1 MGICGEYN
9 IIRKNITEAIEQYE
23 KEGGNESKTYDLMY
37 KNKFYPAKDLC
48 KKALKKKGIS
58 GKEIDNFR
66 SDEYMRKYLEKL
78 GFEIFIKKKVGE
90 FVREHIP
97 KIVEYCEKHHEEL
110 ERLQNKEYSKKV
122 IETIPYSFMKSV
134 NEINKQNLNNRY
146 WKDEYEINGKKYR
159 FCSQIGGA
167 EKYNDGRTR
176 SQRDGESFF
185 KYLKDKNLLLD
196 KYEDKKIRFFVEKK
210 LNNQNNIYEIEEKI
224 NKMTITNQQSENPL
238 NQILYG
244 PPGTGKTYSVIER
257 TLRIIGE
264 KEDLGEIKD
273 ILNKEK
279 ITDDER
285 KKLREKFEE
294 YKSKGQIEFITFHQN
309 YSYEEFVEGL
319 KPNLESDD
327 IKYKIED
334 GNFKSISERARE
346 NYENSVFNLETII
359 GVLKEKNNFKFYSS
373 QGEIIATLNM
383 NDGIN
388 FSNQHSITK
397 ERLKECVKVFKKNY
411 PNIKKE
417 IFTEYVPKNYEYTI
431 MNFLKYIYKNFCL
444 EKNYILIIDEINRG
458 NISKIFGE
466 LITLIEEDKRL
477 GNSEEM
483 KVKLPYSKESFGV
496 PKNLYI
502 IGTMNTA
509 DRSIALMDTAL
520 RRRFEFIEMMPGYDD
535 LPEDIKGINIGE
547 MLKAINERIEYFYD
561 RDHTIGHAYFIN
573 IKTFEE
579 LKEVFKN
586 KIIPL
591 LQEYFYDDWEK
602 IRLVL
607 NDNGFIKEKE
617 FKYIGN
623 LEEDE
628 DKKVY
633 EINNNAFE
641 EIENYKKIYDAKVK

>member
-1 MGICGEYN
+1 MNLVFRLSKGIEGFENFYKTKNFFEEILPKRDSNFFYNTKRMNKLKKGDIIYFVYDGFIVAKAEFLGE
-9 IIRKNITEAIEQYE
+9 I
-23 KEGGNESKTYDLMY
+23 KEGFE
-37 KNKFYPAKDLC
+37 
-48 KKALKKKGIS
+48 
-58 GKEIDNFR
+58 R
-66 SDEYMRKYLEKL
+66 DERFVYGHKVKILN
-78 GFEIFIKKKVGE
+78 IF
-90 FVREHIP
+90 
-97 KIVEYCEKHHEEL
+97 
-110 ERLQNKEYSKKV
+110 
-122 IETIPYSFMKSV
+122 
-134 NEINKQNLNNRY
+134 
-146 WKDEYEINGKKYR
+146 
-159 FCSQIGGA
+159 
-167 EKYNDGRTR
+167 
-176 SQRDGESFF
+176 
-185 KYLKDKNLLLD
+185 
-196 KYEDKKIRFFVEKK
+196 DKKIYINHLPLKNQSSRTFYLTDKDMEIIEKL
-210 LNNQNNIYEIEEKI
+210 LNENEFKKNL
-224 NKMTITNQQSENPL
+224 NKKHSL

-244 PPGTGKTYSVIER
+244 PPGTGKTYSVIDEA
-257 TLRIIGE
+257 LEIIYE
-264 KEDLGEIKD
+264 KEDRNKEIEFEIFENEEKKKVKASYEE
-273 ILNKEK
+273 ILNFEDKNK
-279 ITDDER
+279 KR
-285 KKLREKFEE
+285 KYLKGLYEHYREN
-294 YKSKGQIEFITFHQN
+294 GQIEFITFHQSF
-309 YSYEEFVEGL
+309 SYEEFVEGI
-319 KPNLESDD
+319 KPDLESDD

-334 GNFKSISERARE
+334 GIFKSICERAE
-346 NYENSVFNLETII
+346 EKPSSVDEKIEA
-359 GVLKEKNNFKFYSS
+359 LKESLSKS
-373 QGEIIATLNM
+373 
-383 NDGIN
+383 D
-388 FSNQHSITK
+388 
-397 ERLKECVKVFKKNY
+397 
-411 PNIKKE
+411 KE
-417 IFTEYVPKNYEYTI
+417 IFIDIDSEKVKTKFYLSYRGGKTFRVRPESSKNLDKDYPVNIESI
-431 MNFLKYIYKNFCL
+431 KKLYKNEITRNELYNSTYALGIL
-444 EKNYILIIDEINRG
+444 EYLYQNGLEKYENIELSNENKNYILIIDEINRG

-633 EINNNAFE
+633 EINNIAFE
-641 EIENYKKIYDAKVK
+641 EIENYKKIYDAKAK